1 MYLSYKYS
9 RNLNHE
15 RKVFNLPGN
24 NQILLKLIGVA
35 NYMEESLSGLK
46 TVYSVVIALSV
57 TEAIKSIFDIEVYKN
72 TYGINLEL
80 LPAFI
85 IFIITLIPFYQGA
98 NKYLSEIQ
106 KDKNHKASFE
116 RIIDF
121 TFFFL
126 ESLLFYW
133 IALLINEKILFFKI
147 MTVLL
152 LLDIL
157 WLLSVLCYN
166 KDLFNKIK
174 WWCKLNFI
182 LVILLLFLFYMN
194 YYNINVLLLIFIIRT
209 SCDYFCTWKFY
220 WD

>member
-1 MYLSYKYS
+1 M
-9 RNLNHE
+9 
-15 RKVFNLPGN
+15 GN
-24 NQILLKLIGVA
+24 
-35 NYMEESLSGLK
+35 SLSGLK
-46 TVYSVVIALSV
+46 TVYSVVIALSI

-72 TYGINLEL
+72 TYGINLGL
-80 LPAFI
+80 LPTFS

-98 NKYLSEIQ
+98 LRYLSEIQ
-106 KDKNHKASFE
+106 KDKNYKTSLK

-121 TFFFL
+121 VFFFL

-152 LLDIL
+152 ISDIL
-157 WLLSVLCYN
+157 WLITVLYYK

-174 WWCKLNFI
+174 WWCILNFI
-182 LVILLLFLFYMN
+182 LVILLLLLFYMN
-194 YYNINVLLLIFIIRT
+194 YYNINVLLLMFIGRT
-209 SCDYFCTWKFY
+209 SCDYCCTWKFY

>member
-1 MYLSYKYS
+1 
-9 RNLNHE
+9 
-15 RKVFNLPGN
+15 
-24 NQILLKLIGVA
+24 
-35 NYMEESLSGLK
+35 MEESLSGLK